1 MKTMTKWMTS
11 SEAADYCRCPEK
23 TIIEHAKRR
32 RITACKSLDGK
43 GWLFTIE
50 DLDRFIEDRVNR

>member
-1 MKTMTKWMTS
+1 MTS
-11 SEAADYCRCPEK
+11 SEAADYCRCPEE

-50 DLDRFIEDRVNR
+50 DCDKFIENRVNR